1 MKSKFLTIDTRDFIT
16 GLFIAFLTAFLTGI
30 LKIFETGSALNWPT
44 IKPVLI
50 AGLCAA
56 ISYIIKCLMSNSK
69 DELFMKEPT
78 M

>member
-1 MKSKFLTIDTRDFIT
+1 MKSKFLTIDTRDLIT

-30 LKIFETGSALNWPT
+30 LKIFETGSALNWLT

-56 ISYIIKCLMSNSK
+56 ISYIIKSLMSNSK
-69 DELFMKEPT
+69 DELFKKEPT

>member
-1 MKSKFLTIDTRDFIT
+1 MKSKFLTIDTRDLIT

-30 LKIFETGSALNWPT
+30 LKIFETGSALNWLT

-56 ISYIIKCLMSNSK
+56 ISYIIKSLMSNSK
-69 DELFMKEPT
+69 DELFTKEPT